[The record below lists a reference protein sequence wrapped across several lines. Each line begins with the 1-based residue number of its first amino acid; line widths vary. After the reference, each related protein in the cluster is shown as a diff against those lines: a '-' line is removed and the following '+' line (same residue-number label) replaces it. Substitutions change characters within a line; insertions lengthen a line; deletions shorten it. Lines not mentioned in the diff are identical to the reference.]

1 MSPWCT
7 SRAIPN
13 LGSSPCPSR
22 RPPTAPSTTGS
33 GGASRLC
40 SRTSRPA
47 ASAWRT
53 ARSSAP
59 SAWTACFWSWRWP
72 CSGPSRPACGMP
84 STAPRPTKKSPSAPA
99 PQPPPRPDLA
109 LQARHPTTS
118 GLPATSR
125 SAAAAVERVGEL
137 MGGKDAG
144 QEPLAFGQG
153 QAQAGQVGEVPG
165 LGDLQDIGAVL
176 LSLGSEAHQSHGPG
190 HAASTP
196 TGKPAREYRLP
207 LSHPQSRD
215 NPVRLEAGL
224 APGPLG
230 RDPPDGHDVG
240 GVAPGPL
247 ARVPGP
253 DAAPG
258 QPATSRPQVVAAE
271 PGELVVEASPLPG
284 ARVVGVVGGR

>member
-22 RPPTAPSTTGS
+22 RPLTAPSTTGS
-33 GGASRLC
+33 GGASRPC

-137 MGGKDAG
+137 MGGKHGHA
-144 QEPLAFGQG
+144 QQLSRVEPTLFPPEVCPTDRRPVDGGSAEEQHPEGRQAHFGEGVQG
-153 QAQAGQVGEVPG
+153 EQKVANGTSGSQSGSHTTPPRRKCAAMQVHNRLLEQDPG
-165 LGDLQDIGAVL
+165 FRQRQGDL
-176 LSLGSEAHQSHGPG
+176 E
-190 HAASTP
+190 HAT
-196 TGKPAREYRLP
+196 RNRL
-207 LSHPQSRD
+207 
-215 NPVRLEAGL
+215 
-224 APGPLG
+224 
-230 RDPPDGHDVG
+230 
-240 GVAPGPL
+240 
-247 ARVPGP
+247 
-253 DAAPG
+253 
-258 QPATSRPQVVAAE
+258 
-271 PGELVVEASPLPG
+271 ASPT
-284 ARVVGVVGGR
+284 AFRVAGPAKIPVVVHVVYRTDAENISKDQIESQIKVL

>member
-33 GGASRLC
+33 GGASRPC

-84 STAPRPTKKSPSAPA
+84 STAPRLTKKSPSAPA

-137 MGGKDAG
+137 MGGKGHADRVLALLGKAG
-144 QEPLAFGQG
+144 VVDDPGGDRPVPAKGGQHLLANRGEHGRVTPRGGGDEVLQRLV
-153 QAQAGQVGEVPG
+153 QAGHAGRVETRRHRLDALALARQQEARAIADHALPAVGVAQH
-165 LGDLQDIGAVL
+165 LGQPR
-176 LSLGSEAHQSHGPG
+176 Q
-190 HAASTP
+190 
-196 TGKPAREYRLP
+196 
-207 LSHPQSRD
+207 
-215 NPVRLEAGL
+215 VRLQASLAGL
-224 APGPLG
+224 RKRFVHAPYIGTVSNTVRLRACSKTKLLMCLG
-230 RDPPDGHDVG
+230 F
-240 GVAPGPL
+240 
-247 ARVPGP
+247 
-253 DAAPG
+253 
-258 QPATSRPQVVAAE
+258 
-271 PGELVVEASPLPG
+271 
-284 ARVVGVVGGR
+284 